1 MNLTIF
7 NFKQIEQLLKSYLWA
22 IQLSLLPYTRILSL
36 IHFRKKKKMN
46 DESGFHNNTVLVN
59 PFDRDNHV
67 VKIWYFDSPSWSNI
81 IMASKTDHKF
91 GDTSV

>member
-1 MNLTIF
+1 
-7 NFKQIEQLLKSYLWA
+7 
-22 IQLSLLPYTRILSL
+22 
-36 IHFRKKKKMN
+36 MN

-81 IMASKTDHKF
+81 IMASKTDHRF
-91 GDTSV
+91 DDTSV

>member
-1 MNLTIF
+1 MLP
-7 NFKQIEQLLKSYLWA
+7 
-22 IQLSLLPYTRILSL
+22 LSNNICL

-67 VKIWYFDSPSWSNI
+67 VKI
-81 IMASKTDHKF
+81 
-91 GDTSV
+91 